1 MRTKITLA
9 LIAITSVLAASAYDF
24 KVGNLCYNKNSDG
37 KTVTVTHENSNEGY
51 TSLSGAVSIP
61 SKVTN
66 NGTSYTV
73 TAIDSWTFRKCSG
86 ITSVTVPNTV
96 TTIGDRAFDSC
107 TGMTSITLG
116 SSLTTIGAYVFCD
129 CTSLTSLTI
138 PNSVTTIK
146 GSTFLD
152 CTALKSIT
160 IGTGVTSMGYRSFST
175 CTALTSV
182 KWNAKNYPDCTYN
195 NTPLNAMSGSVTLEF
210 GSTVTRI
217 PDYLCY
223 GATGIKSVTIP
234 KTVTEVGHH
243 AFDGCTNL
251 AWVDITDLAAW
262 CKISFPGPTSNP
274 LSVAGNLYLNGTK
287 ITELTVPS
295 SITEIKDYAFYNCIA
310 LKSATIGSSVKTIGI
325 CAFDSCRQLGSVS
338 FANSVQKIGTSAFC
352 HCSALTSVAPGNS
365 VTELG
370 YGAFQDCTGLTSVT
384 LGSSLKS
391 IGDYCFINCS
401 GLTAITIPAAAESIG
416 YHPFSGCTNL
426 KTVNWNAKNCADL
439 SSNSDG
445 PFYNLTGITT
455 FNFGN
460 TVEHIPAY
468 ICYGLTGLTT
478 VTVGTGVTS
487 VGTSAFGGCTGMA
500 TVNWNAANCADQ
512 SSYGPFGNMSS
523 ITKFA
528 FGSQVKRI
536 PSYLCYA
543 LKGLASVTIPNSV
556 TTIGNYAFSQCENL
570 TSATIGSSVATIGEY
585 AFTSSGL
592 TSITIPNSVTSI
604 GNYAFYYCTSASS
617 ATIGTSVATIGE
629 SAFSMCSGLTTVT
642 IPPSVTSIGGRAF
655 NSCTGMTSVKISDM
669 EAWCCID
676 FGNDPSNPLR
686 YAHNLYLNDTKVT
699 SLSIPSSVS
708 AIKSYTFYGGTCFTS
723 VTIPNSVTS
732 IGISAFQNC
741 SGLKSLTIPASVTS
755 ISSYSFN
762 GCSGLTSLIIPN
774 SVTTINQYAFS
785 GCSGLTSITV
795 PASVTYVGRSAF
807 KDCTALANMKW
818 DARTSPDITPPVAN
832 YSPLYG
838 CKNLASIEF
847 GHTVERIPRYLCV
860 DLTGLKR
867 VIIGRAVAEI
877 GDNAFRNCSALERIG
892 SFPDPAGITLSGTN
906 TFYGVPRAS
915 CELHVL
921 PVYLEDYT
929 KAAQWK
935 TFTNIIG
942 DLNEVPGNLNGD
954 DSVDSSDVSILLEM
968 VLEGA
973 AYAIAAD
980 INGDGSIDSADV
992 SALLEI
998 VLEGSN

>member
-37 KTVTVTHENSNEGY
+37 KTVTVTHENSIEGY

-287 ITELTVPS
+287 ITALTVPS

-352 HCSALTSVAPGNS
+352 HCLALTSVAPGNS

-543 LKGLASVTIPNSV
+543 LKGLASVSIPNSV

-592 TSITIPNSVTSI
+592 TSITIPNSVTTIAQSAFSNCNGLTSVSI
-604 GNYAFYYCTSASS
+604 GKGVKQIDNYAF
-617 ATIGTSVATIGE
+617 VD
-629 SAFSMCSGLTTVT
+629 
-642 IPPSVTSIGGRAF
+642 
-655 NSCTGMTSVKISDM
+655 CTGLTSVKITDLA
-669 EAWCCID
+669 AWCGIT
-676 FGNDPSNPLR
+676 FATSTSNPLA
-686 YAHNLYLNDTKVT
+686 YAGNLYLNNTKVT
-699 SLSIPSSVS
+699 ALTIPSTVK
-708 AIKSYTFYGGTCFTS
+708 ALNDYVFDGGSCITD
-723 VTIPNSVTS
+723 V
-732 IGISAFQNC
+732 
-741 SGLKSLTIPASVTS
+741 TIPASVTAIGRAAFNQCTGMKS
-755 ISSYSFN
+755 ITIPGSVTSIGAYAFAD
-762 GCSGLTSLIIPN
+762 CALTNITIPN
-774 SVTTINQYAFS
+774 SVTTIGGYAFD
-785 GCSGLTSITV
+785 GCSGLKSITI
-795 PASVTYVGRSAF
+795 PAGVTTIGQYAFINCTGLTSV
-807 KDCTALANMKW
+807 KW
-818 DARTSPDITPPVAN
+818 NAKNCPFTGA
-832 YSPLYG
+832 PLSKRG
-838 CKNLASIEF
+838 HFAELPNLQSIEF
-847 GHTVERIPRYLCV
+847 GHQVEAIPRYICSHC
-860 DLTGLKR
+860 TGLKS
-867 VIIGRAVAEI
+867 ITIGRSVTSIA
-877 GDNAFRNCSALERIG
+877 DDAFQGCTALTSVSSYPEPSA
-892 SFPDPAGITLSGTN
+892 ITLGGSN
-906 TFYGVPRAS
+906 IFKNVNKAA

-921 PVYLEDYT
+921 PVHYEAYN
-929 KAAQWK
+929 AASMWK
-935 TFTNIIG
+935 DFAPIVP
-942 DLNEVPGNLNGD
+942 DLNSLTGDLNGD
-954 DSVDSSDVSILLEM
+954 DALDSSDASILLEIVLSGGLYMEAADLNHDRAIDSSDV
-968 VLEGA
+968 A
-973 AYAIAAD
+973 
-980 INGDGSIDSADV
+980 
-992 SALLEI
+992 ALLEI